1 MACLIIVKGSPST
14 VGKNSLIISTLKM
27 LLSTEDLRYSLK
39 LISCLTLYSFCTRQE
54 EEDSVLGKMNNNDK
68 YCWEVN
74 TKILI
79 VFIEIEI
86 IGTQMLLV
94 LLVNLRVRR
103 LRYRTAFV
111 VRCEMENMMVD
122 IFPNSYPSN
131 KTK

>member
-1 MACLIIVKGSPST
+1 M
-14 VGKNSLIISTLKM
+14 
-27 LLSTEDLRYSLK
+27 
-39 LISCLTLYSFCTRQE
+39 
-54 EEDSVLGKMNNNDK
+54 LGKIDNNDK
-68 YCWEVN
+68 FCWEVN